1 MFICSGCVRKYD
13 RRGGLTTETYLFPV
27 TEAASPTAW
36 GQHGPVLVRT
46 LFRVADSC
54 LLLVSSRGG
63 KGRAVSGLLL

>member
-1 MFICSGCVRKYD
+1 MFICLGHVMKDD
-13 RRGGLTTETYLFPV
+13 RRGGLSTTETYLFPV

-46 LFRVADSC
+46 LFRAADSC

-63 KGRAVSGLLL
+63 KGPS